1 MMTELEKCRIEIEN
15 IDKQFVELFEKRMD
29 VAARVAAYKKENDLP
44 IYDKERETQLIQRN
58 VKELKNE
65 EYEILLRRFFL
76 QVMELSRSLQLEIIK
91 KQ

>member
-1 MMTELEKCRIEIEN
+1 MTELEKCRIEIEN

-29 VAARVAAYKKENDLP
+29 VAARVAVYKKENDLP

-91 KQ
+91 K

>member
-1 MMTELEKCRIEIEN
+1 MTELEKCRIEIEN
-15 IDKQFVELFEKRMD
+15 IDKQLVELFEKRMD
-29 VAARVAAYKKENDLP
+29 VAVKVAEYKKDNNLP
-44 IYDKERETQLIQRN
+44 IYDKDRETQLIQRN

-91 KQ
+91 K

>member
-1 MMTELEKCRIEIEN
+1 MTELEKCRIEIEN

-29 VAARVAAYKKENDLP
+29 VAARVAAYKKENDLS

-91 KQ
+91 K

>member
-29 VAARVAAYKKENDLP
+29 VAARVAAYKKENDLS

-91 KQ
+91 K

>member
-91 KQ
+91 K

>member
-1 MMTELEKCRIEIEN
+1 MTELEKCRIEIEN

-29 VAARVAAYKKENDLP
+29 VAARVAAYKKENDLS

-65 EYEILLRRFFL
+65 EYESLLRRFFL

-91 KQ
+91 K

>member
-1 MMTELEKCRIEIEN
+1 MTELEKCRIEIEN

-91 KQ
+91 K

>member
-1 MMTELEKCRIEIEN
+1 MTELEKCRIEIEN